1 MEVKGINRRPGD
13 WWVDLPVAPEGYKW
27 VGSRTGRW
35 ASKKFDADL
44 FANIR
49 PSFIGAD
56 PASNIVIDELA
67 QMDFSK
73 IEERILAQL
82 AGKRTV
88 FDFTAKRNGP
98 TMDNYT
104 IEPAQHGGY
113 IVQTKPG
120 MGYPFELLFAGS
132 RAQCLAFIDQ
142 QYADAEKLKAE
153 QEAEKAKQAQIEAQV
168 DKLRSGVSSYDDEA

>member
-13 WWVDLPVAPEGYKW
+13 WWVDLPVAPEGRKW

-49 PSFIGAD
+49 PSFCGAD

-73 IEERILAQL
+73 LEERIAAQL
-82 AGKRTV
+82 AGKRAV
-88 FDFTAKRNGP
+88 FDFITKRNDP
-98 TMDNYT
+98 TMDSFS
-104 IEPAQHGGY
+104 IHPAQHGGY
-113 IVQTKPG
+113 IVTKHDQPG
-120 MGYPFELLFAGS
+120 YYNPPLFAGT
-132 RAQCLAFIDQ
+132 RAEALAFIEK
-142 QYADAEKLKAE
+142 QYADVEQREAEQKAEKDR
-153 QEAEKAKQAQIEAQV
+153 KAKIEAKV
-168 DKLRSGVSSYDDEA
+168 SELRSGAISYDEA